1 LTLRGRFA
9 KIRPFMG
16 NRGEPST
23 RHYDEKLQS
32 ILKTSAKI
40 FAEKGFHRTSVRD
53 ISRATGMSLAGL
65 YYYFRT
71 KEELLYLIQ
80 EQCFITLL
88 QRWEKAVSTENDVRA
103 RLRIFATSL
112 PPTLKKWLTENDV
125 HMRIRVFAENHLSF
139 FLHNMNE
146 MKVMAHEDESLT
158 GEFQAKMLV
167 LKRRYVNVLTDLIVE
182 LQDLEG
188 DKKVD
193 LRVATFAFFGM
204 MNWIYTWY
212 RPKRDLPLAEL
223 IEQMLRIY
231 IFGILNGGKV
241 EEPWLTRPSEAGEET
256 FSLWQNLP

>member
-1 LTLRGRFA
+1 MA
-9 KIRPFMG
+9 EFMA
-16 NRGEPST
+16 NRSEPST
-23 RHYDEKLQS
+23 RHYDEKLQW
-32 ILKTSAKI
+32 ILKSSAKI

-53 ISRATGMSLAGL
+53 ISRATRMSLAGL
-65 YYYFRT
+65 YYYLRT

-80 EQCFITLL
+80 EHCFLTLL
-88 QRWEKAVSTENDVRA
+88 QRWEKATSTENDVRA
-103 RLRIFATSL
+103 R
-112 PPTLKKWLTENDV
+112 V
-125 HMRIRVFAENHLSF
+125 RVFAENHLSF

-158 GEFQAKMLV
+158 GEFQEKMLI
-167 LKRRYVNVLTDLIVE
+167 LKRRYVKVLTDLIAE
-182 LQDLEG
+182 LQAEEG
-188 DKKVD
+188 GEHVD

-231 IFGILNGGKV
+231 VFGVLKGGKV
-241 EEPWLTRPSEAGEET
+241 QEPWLTRPSEASQET